1 MTLAR
6 FVPLEPAHLRAIKP
20 READAANAACLSD
33 ETLVT
38 AISQAGLGYALVDG
52 KTVLAVGGAVALPE
66 APTTGL
72 MWSVVGKAMRPRHWA
87 MSSNEVRLWL
97 RGLFAA
103 GTFKQIVA
111 ETGGSEQEKL
121 WLLRHGFHE
130 HGSIEIAGKDHPL
143 FVAEGR

>member
-1 MTLAR
+1 MTAPQ

-33 ETLVT
+33 ETLVA
-38 AISQAGLGYALVDG
+38 AISKHGYALVDWE
-52 KTVLAVGGAVALPE
+52 TVLAVGGAVPLPE
-66 APTTGL
+66 QPATGL

-97 RGLFAA
+97 RGLLAA
-103 GTFKQIVA
+103 GTFKQIIA
-111 ETGGSEQEKL
+111 ETDGGGRERF